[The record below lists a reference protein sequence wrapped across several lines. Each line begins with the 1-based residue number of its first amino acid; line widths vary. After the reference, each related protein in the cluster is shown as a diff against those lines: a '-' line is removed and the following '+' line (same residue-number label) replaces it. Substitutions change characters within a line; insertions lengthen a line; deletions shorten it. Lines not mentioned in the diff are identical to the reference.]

1 VPAAWKD
8 AALEAKWEKIRD
20 VRRVVTGALEIE
32 RAKKTIGSSLEAVPV
47 VYVDNA
53 ELAKAIDGVD
63 MAEIAITSGW
73 QTGHGQASAGAFA
86 LPDVPGVAVIVERAE
101 DRGLKKCARSWRYT
115 ADVGSDREFPEVSA
129 RDAEVLHELQS
140 LGRL

>member
-1 VPAAWKD
+1 M
-8 AALEAKWEKIRD
+8 RD

-53 ELAKAIDGVD
+53 ELAEAVTGVD

-73 QTGHGQASAGAFA
+73 QAGEGQAPAGAFTLA
-86 LPDVPGVAVIVERAE
+86 DVPGVAVVVDKAE
-101 DRGLKKCARSWRYT
+101 SRGLRKCARSWRYT
-115 ADVGSDREFPEVSA
+115 ADVGDDREFPDVSA
-129 RDAEVLHELQS
+129 RDAAS
-140 LGRL
+140 PA